1 MGTSPLVDLSMN
13 TKSVCSLLFVVLI
26 FLLCLVAAC
35 TTDQL
40 ATKEK
45 KPKEP
50 LTAEERSSRE
60 REARVLESSWYE
72 SSAYHTQQ
80 DGEGGIDVGEWLR
93 TRKEMK
99 AQQEETE
106 KRLAKLEK
114 KAGKQQAAGP
124 QVQGAGSQS
133 RAAVAAPVAAA
144 NKGAKSQ
151 QPLRFKVALVF
162 MPETYGS
169 ATEVKTALTDGVSK
183 QFAGHPWFLLVEPE
197 EAEEILAQQGLAVRQ
212 ENKAKI
218 ARTLGVY
225 PAARLVLF
233 VDQVALNRK
242 GNKMQGRL
250 DCTMVDGFSGRT
262 INREQKVA
270 SADHSAAEKGE
281 LLRALLAQTVVDLEK
296 RAVKYGWST
305 RVAMV
310 ESKQVYLSSGKASG
324 LNVGDIFAIYGP
336 GKEIIHPIAKV
347 SMGFQ
352 RGPYKGMVKVVNLF
366 GGDASEATVVAGP
379 GTIQVNDIV
388 TLPEE

>member
-1 MGTSPLVDLSMN
+1 MN
-13 TKSVCSLLFVVLI
+13 TKSVCSLLFVVPI

-45 KPKEP
+45 KPTGP

-60 REARVLESSWYE
+60 RGARVLESSWYE

-144 NKGAKSQ
+144 NKGAKVQ
-151 QPLRFKVALVF
+151 RGLRFKIALVF
-162 MPETYGS
+162 MPETYGT
-169 ATEVKTALTDGVSK
+169 ATEVKTPLVDGVRK

-197 EAEEILAQQGLAVRQ
+197 EAEEILAQQGISVRQ

-250 DCTMVDGFSGRT
+250 DYTLVDGFSGRT
-262 INREQKVA
+262 ISQDERIV
-270 SADHSAAEKGE
+270 SADHSAAEKKE
-281 LLRALLAQTVVDLEK
+281 LLRVLLAQTVVDLEK

-310 ESKQVYLSSGKASG
+310 ESKQIYLSAGKASG
-324 LNVGDIFAIYGP
+324 LKQGDIFVIYGP

-352 RGPYKGMVKVVNLF
+352 RGPYKGLVKVSNLF

>member
-1 MGTSPLVDLSMN
+1 MQARRVPYFFLG
-13 TKSVCSLLFVVLI
+13 LLIVVG
-26 FLLCLVAAC
+26 FMVAAS

-45 KPKEP
+45 KPKGP
-50 LTAEERSSRE
+50 LTAEERSRRE
-60 REARVLESSWYE
+60 QEARVLESSWYE
-72 SSAYHTQQ
+72 SSDYHTQK
-80 DGEGGIDVGEWLR
+80 DGEGGIDVGEWMR

-106 KRLAKLEK
+106 KRLATLEK
-114 KAGKQQAAGP
+114 KAGKQQAPEP
-124 QVQGAGSQS
+124 QAHGVGSQS
-133 RAAVAAPVAAA
+133 TAAVVAPVAAA

-151 QPLRFKVALVF
+151 QGLRFKVALIF

-169 ATEVKTALTDGVSK
+169 GTELKTPLVDGVRK
-183 QFAGHPWFLLVEPE
+183 QFAGHPWLLLVEPE
-197 EAEEILAQQGLAVRQ
+197 EIEEVLAQQGLAVSQ
-212 ENKAKI
+212 ENKADI

-233 VDQVALNRK
+233 MDKVAMERK
-242 GNKMQGRL
+242 GNKVQGRM
-250 DCTMVDGFSGRT
+250 DYTVVDGFSGRT
-262 INREQKVA
+262 ISRDQGII
-270 SADHSAAEKGE
+270 SADQSAAEKGE
-281 LLRALLAQTVVDLEK
+281 LLRALLAQAVADLEK
-296 RAVKYGWST
+296 RAAKYGWST

-310 ESKQVYLSSGKASG
+310 ESKTIYLSAGKASG
-324 LNVGDIFAIYGP
+324 LNTGDMFAIYGP

-366 GGDASEATVVAGP
+366 GGDASEATIVAGP

-388 TLPEE
+388 TLPEKQE

>member
-1 MGTSPLVDLSMN
+1 MQARRVPYFFLG
-13 TKSVCSLLFVVLI
+13 LLIVVG
-26 FLLCLVAAC
+26 FMVAAC

-45 KPKEP
+45 KPKGP
-50 LTAEERSSRE
+50 LTAEERSRRE
-60 REARVLESSWYE
+60 QEARVLESSWYE
-72 SSAYHTQQ
+72 SSDYHTQK
-80 DGEGGIDVGEWLR
+80 DGEGGIDVGEWMR

-106 KRLAKLEK
+106 KRLATLEK
-114 KAGKQQAAGP
+114 KAGKQQAPEP
-124 QVQGAGSQS
+124 QAHGVGSQS
-133 RAAVAAPVAAA
+133 TAAVVAPVAAA

-151 QPLRFKVALVF
+151 QGLRFKVALIF

-169 ATEVKTALTDGVSK
+169 GTELKTPLVDGVRK
-183 QFAGHPWFLLVEPE
+183 QFAGHPWLLLVEPE
-197 EAEEILAQQGLAVRQ
+197 EIEEVLAQQGLAVSQ
-212 ENKAKI
+212 ENKADI

-233 VDQVALNRK
+233 MDKVAMERK
-242 GNKMQGRL
+242 GNKVQGRM
-250 DCTMVDGFSGRT
+250 DYTVVDGFSGRT
-262 INREQKVA
+262 ISRDQGII
-270 SADHSAAEKGE
+270 SADQSAAEKGE
-281 LLRALLAQTVVDLEK
+281 LLRALLAQAVADLEK
-296 RAVKYGWST
+296 RAAKYGWST

-310 ESKQVYLSSGKASG
+310 ESKTIYLSAGKASG
-324 LNVGDIFAIYGP
+324 LNTGDMFAIYGP

-379 GTIQVNDIV
+379 GTIEVNDIV
-388 TLPEE
+388 TLPDKQE

>member
-1 MGTSPLVDLSMN
+1 MN
-13 TKSVCSLLFVVLI
+13 TKSVCSLLFVVPI

-40 ATKEK
+40 ATKEN

-50 LTAEERSSRE
+50 VTAEERSRQE
-60 REARVLESSWYE
+60 EEARVLESSWYE

-169 ATEVKTALTDGVSK
+169 ATEVKTPLVDGVRK

-197 EAEEILAQQGLAVRQ
+197 EAEEILAQQGISVRQ

-225 PAARLVLF
+225 PAARLILF

-250 DCTMVDGFSGRT
+250 DYTVVDGFSGRT
-262 INREQKVA
+262 ISREQKVA
-270 SADHSAAEKGE
+270 SADHTAAEKGE

-310 ESKQVYLSSGKASG
+310 ESKQIYLSAGKASG
-324 LNVGDIFAIYGP
+324 LKQGDIFAIYGP

-352 RGPYKGMVKVVNLF
+352 RGPYKGMVKVSNLF

>member
-1 MGTSPLVDLSMN
+1 
-13 TKSVCSLLFVVLI
+13 
-26 FLLCLVAAC
+26 
-35 TTDQL
+35 
-40 ATKEK
+40 
-45 KPKEP
+45 
-50 LTAEERSSRE
+50 
-60 REARVLESSWYE
+60 
-72 SSAYHTQQ
+72 
-80 DGEGGIDVGEWLR
+80 
-93 TRKEMK
+93 MK

-133 RAAVAAPVAAA
+133 RAAVAAPVVAA
-144 NKGAKSQ
+144 NKGARSQ

-169 ATEVKTALTDGVSK
+169 ATEMKTPLVDGVRK

-197 EAEEILAQQGLAVRQ
+197 EAEEILAQQGISVRQ

-250 DCTMVDGFSGRT
+250 DYTLVDGFSGRT
-262 INREQKVA
+262 ISQDERIV
-270 SADHSAAEKGE
+270 SADHSAAEKKE
-281 LLRALLAQTVVDLEK
+281 LLRVLLAQTVVDLEK

-310 ESKQVYLSSGKASG
+310 ESKQIYLSAGKASG
-324 LNVGDIFAIYGP
+324 LKQGDIFAIYGP

-352 RGPYKGMVKVVNLF
+352 RGPYRGMVKVSNLF

>member
-1 MGTSPLVDLSMN
+1 MN
-13 TKSVCSLLFVVLI
+13 TKSVCSLLFVVPI

-40 ATKEK
+40 ATKEN

-50 LTAEERSSRE
+50 VTAEERSRQE
-60 REARVLESSWYE
+60 EEARVLESSWYE

-169 ATEVKTALTDGVSK
+169 ATEVKTPLVDGVRK

-197 EAEEILAQQGLAVRQ
+197 EAEEILAQQGISVRQ

-250 DCTMVDGFSGRT
+250 DYTMVDGFSGRT
-262 INREQKVA
+262 ISREQKVA
-270 SADHSAAEKGE
+270 SADHTAAEKGE

-310 ESKQVYLSSGKASG
+310 ESKQIYLSAGKASG
-324 LNVGDIFAIYGP
+324 LKQGDIFAIYGP

-352 RGPYKGMVKVVNLF
+352 RGPYKGMVKVSNLF